1 MSPFHSLIHR
11 LLNFPLSTEDY
22 KEELNT
28 IKQIARNNGYRESI
42 IDNMIKNKKRKILK
56 KQFYHVDHPKAKN
69 FKVLNYVPKIS
80 DNISNKL
87 RKLGCNP
94 ISVNKINLGKLLVNN
109 KTKIPQLN
117 QSGVYKINCKDCEAV
132 YIGQTG
138 RSLEKRLKEH
148 RNSIINN
155 IKNTGI
161 STHCIDNNHFIDSAN
176 IQLLHNERKGKRL
189 DLLEQYEIKKS
200 LKINLLTTNDQLNFI
215 NTPITDSLL
224 RFFP

>member
-1 MSPFHSLIHR
+1 
-11 LLNFPLSTEDY
+11 
-22 KEELNT
+22 
-28 IKQIARNNGYRESI
+28 
-42 IDNMIKNKKRKILK
+42 
-56 KQFYHVDHPKAKN
+56 
-69 FKVLNYVPKIS
+69 
-80 DNISNKL
+80 
-87 RKLGCNP
+87 
-94 ISVNKINLGKLLVNN
+94 LLVNN

-155 IKNTGI
+155 NKNTGI
-161 STHCIDNNHFIDSAN
+161 ATHRIDNNHFIDSGN

-189 DLLEQYEIKKS
+189 DLLEQYEIKKF
-200 LKINLLTTNDQLNFI
+200 LKTNLLTTNDQQIFI